1 MEQHLGGNLASN
13 RYIYCSDLAERP
25 RLAKR
30 SCPGLRMRFTPF
42 LTDLS
47 ASVVCEGREIE
58 RADRVIRVL
67 APAGWS
73 DARVEAWLDWY
84 DQSPDDWPR
93 LEGAPTRTA
102 AAGPPVLDG
111 ALDRWAARLAAW
123 GRSTGIFPSA
133 IAADTFASELVASVI
148 LGLAAPSSVLME
160 GARTPPAAEDQ
171 PGPTRNA
178 TVFDLGDAGVR
189 ARFESDTAR
198 RRTARVTAH
207 ALSGVTRTLRAVTDA
222 VRRCDGPASVCSDP
236 AANPVLGRAA
246 LAARRA
252 GADDTAILDAIA
264 GRMFSAPEPEPLK
277 QTRVVAVSDPA
288 SPMDAPLRAAADGC
302 LADDL
307 IVAFSVRDAEA
318 AADLAIAP
326 GCAIALPAVAAAL
339 PDMIAGLDALA
350 RLWTTALEIEV
361 ACGFAP
367 DGRLAR
373 RRHAVRPVVLTL
385 VGGLDWLASQ
395 ADGAINETEFVAAS
409 GLLAASASLASSEL
423 AETLRPAA
431 DWPVAAETILATLAA
446 REARLADLT
455 SDLGRAAALR
465 TAQAHAA
472 ASASGRRQC
481 LIATLSADAERD
493 LRLGVAPLSGLEVF
507 QTRDGEMVRRLHP
520 TLAAAI
526 AAQGG
531 DVEGAERWLLGR
543 RTLMDSPALGH
554 AELSAKGFTELELEA
569 VEAALTHVERLEDA
583 FRPPTLEAGFIRD
596 VLGIDQET
604 LIQGGLLAQL
614 ASPDEITAATE
625 HVFGHR
631 DLSAWPST
639 PTRLKTVLADLDAA
653 AAALVRAAEPSS
665 DVADMTSV
673 ELPSRA
679 GIGAAMAMLTQA
691 ASEGRRAI
699 RLSRRQAANQPLLL
713 LPDVEPARR
722 APEPAPSP
730 RPARTERV
738 VERVIER
745 VRTRRKLPDRRKGYI
760 QKAAVGGHKVYI
772 HTGEYEDGELGEI
785 FIDMHKEG
793 AAFRSL
799 MNNFAIAVSIGL
811 QYGVPLDEFVDAFV
825 LTRFEPAGRVTGND
839 SIGSATSILDYI
851 FRELGVS
858 YLDRHELANADAEP
872 LDADGLGSGKADEL
886 VPAARFISKGFARG
900 ATPDN
905 LVVLPFGRRTE
916 APVVSGDH
924 SEADACPACGDFTL
938 QQRGAAWIC
947 DTCGIAP
954 QMRG

>member
-1 MEQHLGGNLASN
+1 
-13 RYIYCSDLAERP
+13 
-25 RLAKR
+25 
-30 SCPGLRMRFTPF
+30 MRFTPF
-42 LTDLS
+42 LTDLA
-47 ASVVCEGREIE
+47 ASVVCEAREIE
-58 RADRVIRVL
+58 RADRVIRVM

-73 DARVEAWLDWY
+73 DVRVEAWLDWY
-84 DQSPDDWPR
+84 DQSPEDWARPG
-93 LEGAPTRTA
+93 GAPSRMS
-102 AAGPPVLDG
+102 AAGVAILDG
-111 ALDRWAARLAAW
+111 ALDRWSARLAAW
-123 GRSTGIFPSA
+123 GLSTGVFPST
-133 IAADTFASELVASVI
+133 IDADTFASELVASVL
-148 LGLAAPSSVLME
+148 LGLAAPSSVLLE
-160 GARTPPAAEDQ
+160 GARTPSAAED
-171 PGPTRNA
+171 PTGPTRNA

-189 ARFESDTAR
+189 AQFESDTAR

-207 ALSGVTRTLRAVTDA
+207 ALSGVARTLRAVTDA
-222 VRRCDGPASVCSDP
+222 VRRCDGPTSVCADP
-236 AANPVLGRAA
+236 ATNPALGRAA

-264 GRMFSAPEPEPLK
+264 GRVFSAPEPEPLK
-277 QTRVVAVSDPA
+277 PARVVAVSEA
-288 SPMDAPLRAAADGC
+288 GSPMDAPLRAAADGC

-307 IVAFSVRDAEA
+307 IVAFSLGDAEA

-326 GCAIALPAVAAAL
+326 GCAIALPAVAATL
-339 PDMIAGLDALA
+339 PDLIEALDALA

-385 VGGLDWLASQ
+385 AGGLDWLVAKG
-395 ADGAINETEFVAAS
+395 DGAIDTTEFTAAS
-409 GLLAASASLASSEL
+409 GLFAAAASLASSEL
-423 AETLRPAA
+423 AATLRPAT
-431 DWPVAAETILATLAA
+431 DWPVAAKSAVAALEA

-455 SDLGRAAALR
+455 SELGRAAALR

-472 ASASGRRQC
+472 VSASGRRHC
-481 LIATLSADAERD
+481 MIATLAADAGRD
-493 LRLGVAPLSGLEVF
+493 LRLGVAPLSGIEVF
-507 QTRDGEMVRRLHP
+507 QTRDGEVVRRLHP

-526 AAQGG
+526 TAQGG
-531 DVEGAERWLLGR
+531 DFEGAERWLLGR
-543 RTLMDSPALGH
+543 RTLIGSPMLGH
-554 AELSAKGFTELELEA
+554 AELAAKGFTEVELEA
-569 VEAALTHVERLEDA
+569 VETALAHVERLEEA
-583 FRPPTLEAGFIRD
+583 FAPPVLEAGFIRD
-596 VLGIDQET
+596 VLGFDQDA
-604 LIQGGLLAQL
+604 LGRGGLLALL
-614 ASPDEITAATE
+614 AAPEEIAAATE
-625 HVFGHR
+625 HAFGRR
-631 DLSAWPST
+631 DLSAWPSA
-639 PTRLKTVLADLDAA
+639 PLRLKTILADLEDAA
-653 AAALVRAAEPSS
+653 ASMTRAAEPFS
-665 DVADMTSV
+665 DAADMTAV

-679 GIGAAMAMLTQA
+679 GIGAAMAILTQA

-699 RLSRRQAANQPLLL
+699 RLSRRQGSDQPVLD

-722 APEPAPSP
+722 TPEPAPQP
-730 RPARTERV
+730 RPATTERV

-745 VRTRRKLPDRRKGYI
+745 ERTRRKLPDRRKGYI

-799 MNNFAIAVSIGL
+799 MNNFAIAISIGL
-811 QYGVPLDEFVDAFV
+811 QYGVPLDEFVDAFL

-900 ATPDN
+900 HAPDN
-905 LVVLPFGRRTE
+905 LVVLPFGRKAATPGRT
-916 APVVSGDH
+916 GDYG
-924 SEADACPACGDFTL
+924 EADACPACGDFTL
-938 QQRGAAWIC
+938 QQRGGAWIC